1 MKPSPHWCTTDHA
14 YQPKPLLCVAPPTKV
29 AVVRTLMSRANTLSF
44 SGVQQVEKKIA
55 DALKENGYTSSSFA
69 STRVQLGIDRKWMS
83 GDLEKL

>member
-1 MKPSPHWCTTDHA
+1 
-14 YQPKPLLCVAPPTKV
+14 
-29 AVVRTLMSRANTLSF
+29 MSRANTLSF

-55 DALKENGYTSSSFA
+55 NALKENGYTSSSFA